1 MDETSRIPTLRDRL
15 HTLRRFRVLIIA
27 IVLAAGGLALGLS
40 LRQDTE
46 YVATAK
52 LQFQDVNQDVGILGS
67 LIQQST
73 QPAQLA
79 AASAATLT
87 RPEVV
92 QRVKTDL
99 GTSLTVDEI
108 RDAITATA
116 ESVSSLVV
124 VDAKAGSA
132 RLAADLANTTARV
145 ARDEA
150 NLRARNRFKA
160 AARNLQRQIS
170 ELPKDANP
178 LTADSLSRQLTQIR
192 ALSRFARPAQ
202 IVAPADVPGSP
213 VSPKPLRN
221 TILAVFV
228 GFILAIGVAFFA
240 NSLDRRLRSSHEIQ
254 TQLQLPLI
262 GHVREE
268 AMGKTAQAVNG
279 NDELS
284 AHHVEAF
291 RILRANL
298 DFLDIDSK
306 MKTVAVT
313 SALPQEGKSTV
324 ASSLAFAAASMGT
337 STLLVECDLRVPVL
351 AKRLGI
357 AQSPGLIDYLVGNAT
372 PQQILQPVAVPQATN
387 GSGPVA
393 GTQGSLVCITAGTPH
408 PRAGELLGTER
419 FRAFLEQVSTVYDLV
434 ILDTTPLLPVA
445 DARTLVPSVDRVLL
459 CVRASR
465 TTRNQA
471 LAGKAA
477 LDQLPGP
484 VVGLVVTGEQASE
497 ETEYGYYTSY
507 AYQDARA

>member
-1 MDETSRIPTLRDRL
+1 MDETPRIPTLRDRL
-15 HTLRRFRVLIIA
+15 HVLRRFRILIIA
-27 IVLAAGGLALGLS
+27 ITLAAGGIALALS
-40 LRQDTE
+40 LRQDEE
-46 YVATAK
+46 YVATAQ

-67 LIQQST
+67 LIQQAT

-79 AASAATLT
+79 AASASTLT

-92 QRVKTDL
+92 AKVKTDL
-99 GTSLTVDEI
+99 GTTLTQDEI

-116 ESVSSLVV
+116 EPISSLVV
-124 VDAKAGSA
+124 VDAKAGTG
-132 RLAADLANTTARV
+132 RLAADLANTVARV
-145 ARDEA
+145 ARDDA
-150 NLRARNRFKA
+150 NERARNRFKL
-160 AARNLQRQIS
+160 AARNLERQI
-170 ELPKDANP
+170 EGLGKDTNQA
-178 LTADSLSRQLTQIR
+178 TVDSLSRQLTQIR
-192 ALSRFARPAQ
+192 ALARFARPAQ
-202 IVAPADVPGSP
+202 IVSPAEVPGSP
-213 VSPKPLRN
+213 VSPTPVRT
-221 TILAVFV
+221 TILALFV
-228 GFILAIGVAFFA
+228 GLLLALAIAFFA

-268 AMGKTAQAVNG
+268 AMGKTAQVVNG

-324 ASSLAFAAASMGT
+324 ASSLAFAAASMGA

-351 AKRLGI
+351 AKRLGLP
-357 AQSPGLIDYLVGNAT
+357 AAPGLIDYLVGNAT
-372 PQQILQPVAVPQATN
+372 PQQVLQQVAVPQATN
-387 GSGPVA
+387 GSGPVQGA
-393 GTQGSLVCITAGTPH
+393 AGSLVCITAGTPH

-419 FRAFLEQVSTVYDLV
+419 FKSFLAQVSQVYDLV

-445 DARTLVPSVDRVLL
+445 DARTLVPNVDRVLL

-477 LDQLPGP
+477 LDQLAGP
-484 VVGLVVTGEQASE
+484 TVGLVVTGEDASE

-507 AYQDARA
+507 AYQDSRS